1 MNGARAIA
9 LIAALAPAIGGC
21 GNDGV
26 ILRPV
31 LDLPPDGS
39 EAYPF
44 GAFDTFSFSI
54 ARVGDD
60 NALLERQIP
69 FGDPLTLDPIP
80 VADGLVYH
88 LSGLVNGGE
97 IAYGRTC
104 PFNITPEGPTID
116 DPHLYFSRIV
126 KWGVGPVP
134 GSPGRK
140 DAAAWALPDGSAA
153 FAGGLGDNTIERFDP
168 LGTGRFRTLDGTVL
182 DRTGAVLTPL
192 DNAPGDDPRALL
204 IGGIDS
210 DGAAVPLIEVLAPTR
225 ATVIEPAVDGPALVG
240 HAAAT
245 LVDGSVVV
253 IGGRTQARPVDP
265 LMVSGEVWLL
275 TFGDGGVLDAPRR
288 LAVQLGQ
295 PRELH
300 TATRLGNG
308 VGADVLII
316 GGRDGSGDPVARAE
330 LYRPLRETVEPLPS
344 ALLQIPRWS
353 HAAVRLPG
361 GFILVVGGYTKD
373 LSGATVRVADLELYD
388 PVQGTFSLAGVLP
401 VGAGLTDMSVTPL
414 PDGRVLLAG
423 GLDADGNAVNTA
435 LIARLDPFNGQVDIS
450 VTNPLDTPRAGHN
463 AVVLCDG
470 TVMVV
475 GGSDVPDLPAER
487 YNPPSADRR

>member
-1 MNGARAIA
+1 MTGARAIA
-9 LIAALAPAIGGC
+9 LIAALLPVVAGC

-26 ILRPV
+26 VLRPV

-54 ARVGDD
+54 ARAGDD

-69 FGDPLTLDPIP
+69 YGDPLSLDPIP
-80 VADGLVYH
+80 VADQLVYH

-104 PFNITPEGPTID
+104 PFDIKPEGPTIE

-134 GSPGRK
+134 ASPGRK
-140 DAAAWALPDGSAA
+140 GAAAWELPDGSAV
-153 FAGGLGDNTIERFDP
+153 FAGGLGNNTIERFDP
-168 LGTGRFRTLDGTVL
+168 LGTGRFRTLEGTLL
-182 DRTGAVLTPL
+182 DRTGAVLAPL
-192 DNAPGDDPRALL
+192 DDARALL

-225 ATVIEPAVDGPALVG
+225 STVVEPAVDGPALVG

-253 IGGRTQARPVDP
+253 VGGRTQARPVDP
-265 LMVSGEVWLL
+265 LVVSGEVWLL
-275 TFGDGGVLDAPRR
+275 TFGDGGVLEAPRR
-288 LAVQLGQ
+288 LAVELNQ

-300 TATRLGNG
+300 TATRLGDE

-316 GGRDGSGDPVARAE
+316 GGRDGSGDPVAGAE
-330 LYRPLRETVEPLPS
+330 LYRPLRETVEALPG
-344 ALLQIPRWS
+344 ALLQVPRWG

-373 LSGATVRVADLELYD
+373 VSGNVVRVADLELYD

-423 GLDADGNAVNTA
+423 GYDADGNMVNTA

-450 VTNPLDTPRAGHN
+450 VTNPLDTPRAGHS

-470 TVMVV
+470 TVMVL
-475 GGSDVPDLPAER
+475 GGSDAPDLPIER

>member
-1 MNGARAIA
+1 MRGLGAIA
-9 LIAALAPAIGGC
+9 LLAALVPSVVAC

-26 ILRPV
+26 VLRPV
-31 LDLPPDGS
+31 LDLPPDGA

-54 ARVGDD
+54 ARAGDD

-69 FGDPLTLDPIP
+69 FGDPLTLEPIP
-80 VADGLVYH
+80 IGDGLVYH
-88 LSGLVNGGE
+88 LSGLANGGE
-97 IAYGRTC
+97 VAYGRTC
-104 PFNITPEGPTID
+104 PFVITAEGPTID

-126 KWGVGPVP
+126 KWGTGPVP
-134 GSPGRK
+134 GSPGRT
-140 DAAAWALPDGSAA
+140 DATAWTLPDGSAA
-153 FAGGLGDNTIERFDP
+153 FAGGAGDGTIERFDP
-168 LGTGRFRTLDGTVL
+168 LGTGRFRTLDGTLL
-182 DRTGAVLTPL
+182 DRTGAVLAPL
-192 DNAPGDDPRALL
+192 DDAPTNDPRALL
-204 IGGIDS
+204 IGGLDPG
-210 DGAAVPLIEVLAPTR
+210 GAAVPLIEVLAPTR
-225 ATVIEPAVDGPALVG
+225 ATVVEPAVDGPALVG

-265 LMVSGEVWLL
+265 LVVSGEVWLL
-275 TFGDGGVLDAPRR
+275 TFGDGGVLEAPRR
-288 LAVQLGQ
+288 LAVELAQ

-300 TATRLGNG
+300 TATRLGDE
-308 VGADVLII
+308 VGADVLVI
-316 GGRDGSGDPVARAE
+316 GGRDGAGAPVARAE
-330 LYRPLRETVEPLPS
+330 LYRPLRETVEPLPD
-344 ALLQIPRWS
+344 ALLQIPRWGHS
-353 HAAVRLPG
+353 AIRLPG
-361 GFILVVGGYTKD
+361 GFILVVGGYTRD
-373 LSGATVRVADLELYD
+373 LSGDAVRVADLELYD

-423 GLDADGNAVNTA
+423 GRDYDGNAVNTV

-450 VTNPLDTPRAGHN
+450 VTNPLDAPRAGHS

-475 GGSDVPDLPAER
+475 GGNGTADLPSER